1 MNIKHLSKYVA
12 SIFIFVFIAKVIGL
26 FKDVTLASKFGL
38 GSDLDVYF
46 YIFNISVLFS
56 GVWLS
61 ILTVVILPLLTK
73 ENNSEKFQALVNNLR
88 KINNYI
94 SAISALCFF
103 IYLLYFDNF
112 IGKAGDKWIYVL
124 LGVSI
129 IYFGFQAALYS
140 SVLMAKGNNSNSLLE
155 SLPSLLT
162 LAFIL
167 MFYSAKSV
175 IVGTVLGFFLYYVA
189 TYSISRRYFDRVTQ
203 SGYKFEINSELKQIG
218 KGVGLLLLGQVI
230 LSFTSLIDQL
240 YLSSIS
246 QGSLTL
252 FNYANKIL
260 LILTGISSIVMV
272 RAFIPFFSINTK
284 YSKLKVLLFPFL
296 LLMLSLSV
304 VYYLSDFSSSL
315 IGLIYGY
322 GKFDSTAISGVSE
335 VLSIILYQAPF
346 FVSSLILLSYFSSKN
361 FYYPFLY
368 TGILGFITKVIYLT
382 LCKDQMNVS
391 VLAYSTVIMYSIN
404 FFVLVFSLYF
414 FKEK

>member
-1 MNIKHLSKYVA
+1 M
-12 SIFIFVFIAKVIGL
+12 

-61 ILTVVILPLLTK
+61 ILTVVILPFLAK

-88 KINNYI
+88 KINHYI

-112 IGKAGDKWIYVL
+112 IGKVGDKWVYVF

-129 IYFGFQAALYS
+129 IYFGFQAAFYS

-162 LAFIL
+162 LFFIL

-175 IVGTVLGFFLYYVA
+175 IAGTVFGFFLYYVA
-189 TYSISRRYFDRVTQ
+189 TYLISRRYFYRVTQ
-203 SGYKFEINSELKQIG
+203 SGYKFEINNELKQIV

-260 LILTGISSIVMV
+260 LILTGISSIVMA
-272 RAFIPFFSINTK
+272 RAFIPFFSINKK
-284 YSKLKVLLFPFL
+284 YSKSKVLLFSFL
-296 LLMLSLSV
+296 LLVLSLSV
-304 VYYLSDFSSSL
+304 VYYLSDFSSSF

-322 GKFDSTAISGVSE
+322 GKFDSAAISGVSD

-382 LCKDQMNVS
+382 LCKDQMSVL